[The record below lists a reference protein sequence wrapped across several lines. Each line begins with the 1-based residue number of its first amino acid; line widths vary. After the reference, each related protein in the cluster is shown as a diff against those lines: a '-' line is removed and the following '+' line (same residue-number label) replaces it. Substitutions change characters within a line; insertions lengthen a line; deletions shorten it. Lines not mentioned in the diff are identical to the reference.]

1 MSLPFSKSYFFIC
14 EMGTVFNTI
23 IHCEDGRDLGQDVY
37 RSEVIFLR
45 LELRMSWALYSI
57 GSLELYSTDDG

>member
-1 MSLPFSKSYFFIC
+1 
-14 EMGTVFNTI
+14 MGTVFNMI
-23 IHCEDGRDLGQDVY
+23 RHCEDGKDLGQDIY

-45 LELRMSWALYSI
+45 LELRMSWALDSI